1 MLAILWRYQQPAGGG
16 GASSGSS
23 SGARWAGLG
32 HDERWRFRLDRLDQ
46 RDAVLEP
53 EPTPEP
59 PAEVPEDESE
69 DVLAPVVV
77 RAPRL
82 RRIGTPTPAPVVR
95 ELAPMSEATAARF
108 MAALDAMDDRLR
120 DAEQRAAQA
129 ERDRRTAAR
138 QARAAAEWAAIEQ
151 ARMAAEDDE
160 MMQVLLLVHDAVDD
174 F

>member
-32 HDERWRFRLDRLDQ
+32 PEERWRFRLDRLDQ
-46 RDAVLEP
+46 RDAAPEP

-59 PAEVPEDESE
+59 PAEVPELEE
-69 DVLAPVVV
+69 ILAPVVV

-82 RRIGTPTPAPVVR
+82 RRIGTPKTAPVVR
-95 ELAPMSEATAARF
+95 DVAPMSEDTAARF
-108 MAALDAMDDRLR
+108 LAALDAMDARLR

-160 MMQVLLLVHDAVDD
+160 MMQVLLMVHDAIDD